1 MSNAEINPFWKTNP
15 RFQQLKPYPFERLNA
30 LFNAVTQPSS
40 LKPIHLSIGEPKHE
54 TPTFLSEILQNHFSS
69 LSSYPKTQGTA
80 SLRETL
86 ANWLNRRYHIK
97 VDANSQVLPVL
108 GSREA
113 LFSIAQALINP
124 HAARPYGAPYV
135 LMPNPFY
142 QIYEG
147 AAYLAG
153 AEPIYLKR
161 NASTSWLPD
170 WDSVSP
176 ETWQRTQLLF
186 VCSPDNPTGAVL
198 PFEHWQRLFELS
210 SRYGFIIISDE
221 CYSEIYTNS
230 KSAPLGALEAA
241 HQAGL
246 TDFDRL
252 LVMGSLSKRSNLPGL
267 RSGYVAGNAQL
278 IKRFL
283 HYRTYHGSA
292 MSPLVSALS
301 EAAWN
306 DEAHVIENRR
316 LYTEK
321 FQSAIEILASVV
333 PITVPD
339 AGFYL
344 WLPVPEKDD
353 VSWAQRVWAEQRV
366 AVLPGQFL
374 SRDVEE
380 QTAGKGYVRLALV
393 DQPAT
398 TREALERLRA
408 YF

>member
-1 MSNAEINPFWKTNP
+1 MTNAEINPFWGTDP
-15 RFQQLKPYPFERLNA
+15 RFQQLKPYPFERLNI

-40 LKPIHLSIGEPKHE
+40 LHPIHLSIGEPKHE
-54 TPTFLSEILQNHFSS
+54 TPAFLSTILQTHFAS
-69 LSSYPKTQGTA
+69 LSSYPKTQGTL

-86 ANWLNRRYHIK
+86 ANWLTRRYQIN

-113 LFSIAQALINP
+113 LFSIVQALINP
-124 HAARPYGAPYV
+124 HASQHNAPCV

-147 AAYLAG
+147 ATYLAG
-153 AEPIYLKR
+153 AEPVYLKR
-161 NASTSWLPD
+161 DASTSWLPD
-170 WDSVSP
+170 WESISP

-186 VCSPDNPTGAVL
+186 VCSPDNPTGTVL
-198 PFEHWQRLFELS
+198 PLEHWQHLFELS
-210 SRYGFIIISDE
+210 ARYGFIIISDE
-221 CYSEIYTNS
+221 CYSEIYTDAH
-230 KSAPLGALEAA
+230 SAPLGALEAA
-241 HQAGL
+241 HQSGL
-246 TDFDRL
+246 TDFNRL

-267 RSGYVAGNAQL
+267 RSGYVAGDAQL

-283 HYRTYHGSA
+283 QYRTYHGSA
-292 MSPLVSALS
+292 MSPLVSAIS

-306 DEAHVIENRR
+306 DEAHVLENRR

-321 FQSAIEILASVV
+321 FQSAVEILSPVV
-333 PITVPD
+333 PITVPE

-344 WLPVPEKDD
+344 WLPVPDKDD

-374 SRDVEE
+374 SRDYAE
-380 QTAGKGYVRLALV
+380 QSAGKGYVRLALV
-393 DQPAT
+393 DHPT
-398 TREALERLRA
+398 TTKEALKRLRA